1 MNEIKQTQT
10 EEEKKNNKKWLLL
23 LLLLLFICLSGYI
36 VYEIGYSFGEKKRA
50 VAIDPT
56 PQITVIEVK
65 DNYGV
70 WTDNDVVNETNVFS
84 EIIDT
89 KKYVA
94 PYDMGIYE
102 FEVVNKTKNGVT
114 YRLYFEETN
123 KDKIN
128 IKYKLKKNGE
138 YVVGGSKWVYY
149 NEVDLSEQILAYK
162 ASDKYELEWS
172 WVSENDELDTKIG
185 TQKERAT
192 YKLTI
197 NVIAV
202 ENKEG

>member
-1 MNEIKQTQT
+1 MNNKT
-10 EEEKKNNKKWLLL
+10 EEKEKNNKKWLLL

-36 VYEIGYSFGEKKRA
+36 IYQIGYSYGEKKRA

-56 PQITVIEVK
+56 PQITVIEIK

-70 WTDNDVVNETNVFS
+70 WTDSGVVNETNIFS
-84 EIIDT
+84 EIVDT
-89 KKYVA
+89 KKRVA
-94 PYDMGIYE
+94 PYDTGMYE
-102 FEVVNKTKNGVT
+102 FEVVNKSKGGVS
-114 YRLYFEETN
+114 YRLYFEEEN
-123 KDKIN
+123 RDKIN

-138 YVVGGSKWVYY
+138 YVIGGANWVYY
-149 NEVDLSEQILAYK
+149 NEVELKEQLLESSS
-162 ASDKYELEWS
+162 SDKFELEWS

-197 NVIAV
+197 NVIAGQKV
-202 ENKEG
+202 QEG